1 MTKLL
6 IKAFVKNHQDTREP
20 VVRAAYGKLSGWVG
34 IICNLLLCAGKFIVG
49 FISGSVSITADAAN
63 NLSDAASSIISL
75 LGFKLA
81 ERSADDEHPYGHAR
95 YEYISG
101 FIIAVIVLIIGFEL
115 LTGSIEKIVN
125 PSAVEFSWITVGVLG
140 ASILV
145 KLWLMLFNFKLGKLI
160 DSGTLKA
167 TAADSRNDCISTFVV
182 LVAALISHFCAVEL
196 DGYMGAAVAL
206 FILYSGINLVRD
218 AMNPLLGK
226 APDENM
232 VEQIRDKIM
241 TYDGVLGTHDLMVH
255 DYGPGRVFASVHV
268 EMAAERDVL
277 ESHDIIDN
285 IERDFLQNG
294 LNLVVHF
301 DPIVTS
307 DAAVGDMRRELTEI
321 VQRIDERLSVHDLRM
336 VPGPSHTNV
345 IFDCVVPHKFTMT
358 EEELKAEIS
367 RFVRI
372 SHPNYFCVVTVEN
385 SYAPMPKT
393 AGTAQ

>member
-6 IKAFVKNHQDTREP
+6 INAFVKDHENTREP
-20 VVRAAYGKLSGWVG
+20 IVRATYGKLSGWVG

-49 FISGSVSITADAAN
+49 FLSGSVSISADAAN

-81 ERSADDEHPYGHAR
+81 EKSADDEHPYGHAR

-101 FIIAVIVLIIGFEL
+101 FIVAVIVLIIGFEL
-115 LTGSIEKIVN
+115 LTGSIDKIIN
-125 PSAVEFSWITVGVLG
+125 PTAVEFSWIAVGVLG

-145 KLWLMLFNFKLGKLI
+145 KLWLMLFNLKIAKLI

-167 TAADSRNDCISTFVV
+167 TAADSRNDSISTLVV
-182 LVAALISHFCAVEL
+182 LIAALVSHFCAVEL

-206 FILYSGINLVRD
+206 FILYSGVNLVRD
-218 AMNPLLGK
+218 AMSPLLGK
-226 APDENM
+226 APNEET
-232 VEQIRDKIM
+232 VEAIREKIM
-241 TYDGVLGTHDLMVH
+241 SYDGVLGTHDLMVH

-277 ESHDIIDN
+277 ESHDVIDN
-285 IERDFLQNG
+285 IERDFLQSG

-307 DAAVGDMRRELTEI
+307 DAAVGDMRHEITEI
-321 VQRIDERLSVHDLRM
+321 VQQIDERLSIHDLRM

-345 IFDCVVPHKFTMT
+345 IFDCVVPHKFSMSD
-358 EEELKAEIS
+358 EELKAEIS
-367 RFVRI
+367 RFV
-372 SHPNYFCVVTVEN
+372 SLAHPDHFCVITVEN
-385 SYAPMPKT
+385 SYAPMPKKAEIT
-393 AGTAQ
+393 Q